1 MNGSIAAAAALL
13 ATIAII
19 SPALAQSANP
29 CPMTYVQFEAAI
41 PHIDVDDCPAEVAG
55 KDRFCRGSANGD
67 SIHVFAF
74 DFDGDKCLAA
84 LRSYDKNEFKLSIG
98 KAK

>member
-1 MNGSIAAAAALL
+1 MKRLLPALAATLL
-13 ATIAII
+13 AGVIAV
-19 SPALAQSANP
+19 PALAQTAP
-29 CPMTYVQFEAAI
+29 ACPMTYKQFEAAI

-84 LRSYDKNEFKLSIG
+84 LRSYDKNEFTLKFA